1 MLYLHFYLLGLG
13 NIFTSTE
20 VLFGREVAGVLM
32 LVTLLPIVCTQLSDY
47 KFRTDKRYLELI
59 QEYPWLLR
67 KNETPEGS
75 EKRMKPVYEILY
87 LLFTYL
93 IWFPLTVLIMLC

>member
-1 MLYLHFYLLGLG
+1 LRWG
-13 NIFTSTE
+13 NFFASTE
-20 VLFGREVAGVLM
+20 KLFGRRAAGVLM

-75 EKRMKPVYEILY
+75 EKRMKPVYEVLY
-87 LLFTYL
+87 LLFTYF
-93 IWFPLTVLIMLC
+93 IWLPVIVYVIVC